1 MSAMLPDFDDLVSRL
16 EKADR
21 LRQRAIN
28 GGQQFGIGAI
38 RHPNPDQLHRHS
50 RPQNQAKKVF
60 VLAHDDARL
69 IRREGANVSV
79 SGLRHPDVEDV
90 NGIMAL
96 RRKPACESPRQL
108 VIDDKPHVAWST
120 T

>member
-1 MSAMLPDFDDLVSRL
+1 MSPMLPDFDDLVSRF

-21 LRQRAIN
+21 SRQRAIN
-28 GGQQFGIGAI
+28 GGQQCRIGAV
-38 RHPNPDQLHRHS
+38 RHANPDELHRHS
-50 RPQNQAKKVF
+50 RPQNQAKKV
-60 VLAHDDARL
+60 LILTHDDARF

-79 SGLRHPDVEDV
+79 SGLRDPDVEDV

-96 RRKPACESPRQL
+96 CRKPACESAWQL
-108 VIDDKPHVAWST
+108 VIDDKPHVAWRT

>member
-1 MSAMLPDFDDLVSRL
+1 MSAMLPDFDDLVSRF

-21 LRQRAIN
+21 SRQRAIN
-28 GGQQFGIGAI
+28 GGQQCGIGAV
-38 RHPNPDQLHRHS
+38 RHPNPDELHRHS

-69 IRREGANVSV
+69 IRREGA
-79 SGLRHPDVEDV
+79 DVGIRSLCHADFKNV
-90 NGIMAL
+90 NGIVSL